1 MERTENPKI
10 KYHIY
15 IQLIFD
21 KGSKAMQWG
30 KKFSFQQ
37 MVLGWLDTIFKR
49 MKFNL
54 CLTPYNRLTQNGSKT

>member
-21 KGSKAMQWG
+21 KAMQWG
-30 KKFSFQQ
+30 KILFSANGSG
-37 MVLGWLDTIFKR
+37 MADTIFKR

>member
-30 KKFSFQQ
+30 KNSLFSKWFWD
-37 MVLGWLDTIFKR
+37 GW
-49 MKFNL
+49 
-54 CLTPYNRLTQNGSKT
+54 TPYSKE